1 MTSQWS
7 PTRLGNLTGKRI
19 IVTGATNGVG
29 LGTAH
34 ILTRAGAHVILAV
47 RNTELG
53 TQRAAE
59 IGGSTSVL
67 KLDLAE
73 LSSVRRFPIARRRR
87 RHLINNAGRL
97 AQARAKR
104 WTASR

>member
-29 LGTAH
+29 LATARA
-34 ILTRAGAHVILAV
+34 LAQAGAHVILAV
-47 RNTELG
+47 RNTDLG
-53 TQRAAE
+53 THRAAE

-67 KLDLAE
+67 KLDLAD
-73 LSSVRRFPIARRRR
+73 LSSVRAFSELLDDDVDI
-87 RHLINNAGRL
+87 
-97 AQARAKR
+97 
-104 WTASR
+104 